1 MTTHRQRGVI
11 ALIITFALMVIP
23 SAAFASEDQEAVAEG
38 TQLFSVAEI
47 AGQDEDSAKLLS
59 QASSYAEDPLREGSE
74 ELEAAKV
81 EELAKIAEAEKTDK
95 VLEYDRKLIKKI
107 GTQEG
112 TGHTICCPS
121 FSCAYADAVMD
132 GTVHDHSYYT
142 CSCCTWP
149 DWGGGNSSFRSLG
162 SNDKLLREAYDQ
174 IAKGKPTVI
183 HVTGGT
189 GEHWIA
195 LIGYQ
200 KAKDPDHLTLDNF
213 IALDPWD
220 GAQITASERWSL
232 YGDACEH
239 ISDR

>member
-1 MTTHRQRGVI
+1 MTKIRHWSI
-11 ALIITFALMVIP
+11 ALLMAVFSLALLPGMAL
-23 SAAFASEDQEAVAEG
+23 AADGQQGGTASG
-38 TQLFSVAEI
+38 NQLFSVANI
-47 AGQDEDSAKLLS
+47 ADQDEGSAKLLS
-59 QASSYAEDPLREGSE
+59 RASSYAADPLREGSE
-74 ELEAAKV
+74 ELEAAK
-81 EELAKIAEAEKTDK
+81 LADIAEAEKADK
-95 VLEYDRKLIKKI
+95 LLEYDRKLIKKI
-107 GTQEG
+107 GTQQK

-121 FSCAYADAVMD
+121 FSCAYADAVLD

-142 CSCCTWP
+142 CSCCTWT

-162 SNDKLLREAYDQ
+162 SDEELLREAYGQ

-183 HVTGGT
+183 HVVGGT

-200 KAKDPDHLTLDNF
+200 NVKDPDHLTLKNF

-220 GAQITASERWSL
+220 GAQITASDRWSL
-232 YGDACEH
+232 YGDGCEH